1 MNFKALA
8 LTALITATS
17 FAAAPNANANGII
30 QREQTQTS
38 GRVGLAREFMNAPL
52 SAKFNQPKRGGT
64 TTLVEKCEA
73 RRHFQGKGYFFK
85 TKKMSAQILAQHTT
99 PKGFNRNELCEIV
112 LDAAGK

>member
-8 LTALITATS
+8 LTALVAATT
-17 FAAAPNANANGII
+17 FAATPANANSII
-30 QREQTQTS
+30 NRERAQTGS
-38 GRVGLAREFMNAPL
+38 KVGLAREFMNAPL
-52 SAKFNQPKRGGT
+52 SAKFNQPKFGT

-85 TKKMSAQILAQHTT
+85 TKKMSAQILSQHTT